1 MHGNTPY
8 AGRSTESADVSPE
21 QIRALRS
28 DIASVTKQTR
38 ALLPDEFVVGSE
50 LRKGVDGTLAT
61 VAVQPPV
68 GRVITTGVPT
78 EATDQEHS
86 DLAHELAAGAALQV
100 KRAVDDIDPTAG

>member
-8 AGRSTESADVSPE
+8 AGRSPDNADISPE
-21 QIRALRS
+21 QIEALRS

-50 LRKGVDGTLAT
+50 LREGADGTLAT
-61 VAVQPPV
+61 VAVQPPI

-78 EATDQEHS
+78 DGTDQEHS
-86 DLAHELAAGAALQV
+86 ALAHELAAGAALQV
-100 KRAVDDIDPTAG
+100 KRSLNDIDPTAG